1 MVKHSTVGQRKRGE
15 RNRGLLYRNNVDDVY
30 IEHEYVQFGDVV
42 SLDNDLQA
50 QVDDSRK
57 QIHKYMIL

>member
-1 MVKHSTVGQRKRGE
+1 MVVVVE
-15 RNRGLLYRNNVDDVY
+15 NVDGVY

-42 SLDNDLQA
+42 SLDNNLQA

-57 QIHKYMIL
+57 QIHKYMIS

>member
-1 MVKHSTVGQRKRGE
+1 MVVVE
-15 RNRGLLYRNNVDDVY
+15 NVDNVY

-50 QVDDSRK
+50 QVDDSGK
-57 QIHKYMIL
+57 QIHKCMIS